1 MTLWDRLT
9 VAQALKVGLEDDDKQ
24 PLALTVPDL
33 LLVSEL
39 DRLGDE
45 EKLRVALLHL
55 LMQVET
61 V

>member
-1 MTLWDRLT
+1 MTEDR
-9 VAQALKVGLEDDDKQ
+9 EDDRQ

-39 DRLGDE
+39 DWLGDE

-55 LMQVET
+55 LMQVEA